1 MSHRIE
7 ISRDEQLVRGVLA
20 QVQAVD
26 ALRTPILERIG
37 RYRLTRPLGEGGMG
51 IVYAAEQDEPRRTV
65 ALKLIRPDRMSQA
78 AQRRFQRE
86 AQALGRLQHAGIAQ
100 IFEAGLAHTEYGE
113 RPYFAMELVEGESI
127 TSYAAGRQLTVTQRL
142 ELLAEV
148 CDAVQHAHE
157 QQIVHR
163 DLKPANVLV
172 DARGRVKILDFGVA
186 RALDVNPTG
195 TTLQTDLGQLIGT
208 LPYMSP
214 EQVRGDATAV
224 DRRSDVYSL
233 GVLAYEL
240 LSARLPLPVR
250 GKPLIEAARI
260 IRDDEPATLS
270 SLDSN
275 LRGDVEL
282 IVAKCLAKEPDRR
295 YQTAADLGLDLRR
308 HLRGERPIAR
318 RPTVGY
324 QLARFARRHRALVAA
339 TLAVLGAISAG
350 LVVSLRLYWLAEQRL
365 TDLTQLADGDRVA
378 ELRAEIRRIPATDE
392 NVRVLEDWVQ
402 RGEALVRRLP
412 QHRKTL
418 EALEALGHPEAP
430 DSPRRRRVCDA
441 QYAEIDDVRRLY
453 DSAAA
458 RLRLMSTG
466 LVSVPE
472 QLVAQV
478 AAEAD
483 AYRVRIDRL
492 MAEIESTR
500 VLRFDD
506 PADEWQHRSLLRLID
521 EVEQFADPSGN
532 IGTLGWG
539 RAQLAFARNVKR
551 RSIDEHAAAWS
562 EVIAAIADPRV
573 SPAFNGLR
581 MTPQEGLA
589 PIGRDPQSGLWEF
602 SVIQTG
608 ETPQRDAAGRLV
620 MTEQSALVL
629 VLLPGGTFD
638 MGAAQPSC
646 VRPDGT
652 PNADP
657 FAANFDGPVTAVSLD
672 AFFVSKFEM
681 TQGQWLRFTGEN
693 PSMHKPPNTD
703 GDEPISLLH
712 PVESVSWTTV
722 DEVLARLGLSIP
734 TAAQWEYAARGGTTT
749 PWWFGL
755 DPRMVAGAENLAD
768 RVYGSRRPAW
778 EKSDSWHEDGFH
790 RHAPVGRFRANAF
803 GLHDVLGN
811 VTEWTYD
818 GSCSYSVPARPG
830 DGLRFGVLMGSG
842 LRTARGG
849 NFHRT
854 VTDSRSGGGSAWEPS
869 TRFEWCGVRPARKLI
884 HPDASALAAA
894 R

>member
-1 MSHRIE
+1 MNRSNE
-7 ISRDEQLVRGVLA
+7 ISRDEQLVRDVLA
-20 QVQAVD
+20 QVQVVD
-26 ALRTPILERIG
+26 ARHAPASERIG
-37 RYRLTRPLGEGGMG
+37 RYRLIRVLGEGGMG
-51 IVYAAEQDEPRRTV
+51 IVYAAEQDETRRTV
-65 ALKLIRPDRMSQA
+65 ALKLIRPDRMSPA

-100 IFEAGLAHTEYGE
+100 IFEAGLAHTAFGE

-127 TSYAAGRQLTVTQRL
+127 TSFAAARQLTVTQRL
-142 ELLAEV
+142 ELLVEV

-186 RALDVNPTG
+186 RALDMNPTG

-214 EQVRGDATAV
+214 EQVRGDANAV

-240 LSARLPLPVR
+240 LTARLPLPVR
-250 GKPLIEAARI
+250 GKPLIEAARS

-270 SLDSN
+270 SLDSS

-324 QLARFARRHRALVAA
+324 QLARFVRRHRVLVAA

-365 TDLTQLADGDRVA
+365 ADLTQLADGDRVA
-378 ELRAEIRRIPATDE
+378 ELRAEIRRIPATFE
-392 NVRVLEDWVQ
+392 NVALLEDWVQ
-402 RGEALVRRLP
+402 RGESLVRRLP
-412 QHRKTL
+412 QHRQTL
-418 EALEALGHPEAP
+418 EALERLGRLEPP
-430 DSPRRRRVCDA
+430 DSPRRRRACAA
-441 QYAEIDDVRRLY
+441 QYAEMDDVRRLY

-458 RLRLMSTG
+458 RLRLLSTNP
-466 LVSVPE
+466 VYASE
-472 QLVAQV
+472 QLVAQA
-478 AAEAD
+478 AAEAN
-483 AYRVRIDRL
+483 AYRLRIDGL
-492 MAEIESTR
+492 LSEIEATK
-500 VLRFDD
+500 VLHFED
-506 PADEWQHRSLLRLID
+506 PAVEWQHRSLVRLID
-521 EVEQFADPSGN
+521 EVEQFAESSGKF
-532 IGTLGWG
+532 GTLAWG
-539 RAQLAFARNVKR
+539 RSQLAFAREVRR

-562 EVIAAIADPRV
+562 EVITAIADPRV
-573 SPAFNGLR
+573 SPKFKGLR
-581 MTPQEGLA
+581 MTPQEGLV

-602 SVIQTG
+602 SVIRSG
-608 ETPQRDAAGRLV
+608 ETPQRDAAGKLV
-620 MTEQSALVL
+620 LTEQSAIVL

-638 MGAAQPSC
+638 MGAVQPSC
-646 VRPDGT
+646 VRPEGA

-657 FAANFDGPVTAVSLD
+657 FATSFDGPVTAVTLD
-672 AFFVSKFEM
+672 AFFISKFEM
-681 TQGQWLRFTGEN
+681 TQGQWLRLTGEN
-693 PSMHKPPNTD
+693 PSMHQPPNTD
-703 GDEPISLLH
+703 GHEPVSLLH

-722 DEVLARLGLSIP
+722 DEVLTCLGLSIP
-734 TAAQWEYAARGGTTT
+734 TSAQWEYAARGGTTT

-755 DPRMVAGAENLAD
+755 DPRMVVGAENLAD
-768 RVYGSRRPAW
+768 RVYGSRHPAW
-778 EKSDSWHEDGFH
+778 ERFDSWHEDGFH
-790 RHAPVGRFRANAF
+790 RHAPVGRYRANAY

-818 GSCSYSVPARPG
+818 ASCSPSVPTRPG
-830 DGLRFGVLMGSG
+830 DGLRAGVLMGSG

-854 VTDSRSGGGSAWEPS
+854 VADSRSGGGSAWDPNS
-869 TRFEWCGVRPARKLI
+869 RFEWCGIRPARKLRA
-884 HPDASALAAA
+884 PDRVAPALTP
-894 R
+894 